1 MEKVIER
8 IMATDFLDF
17 AVTILNQPHSEE
29 VKLLEEV
36 SIFLVLR
43 LFLNIKLWF
52 IISAAFQLIFV
63 VSIAVLNSLS
73 S

>member
-43 LFLNIKLWF
+43 LFL
-52 IISAAFQLIFV
+52 
-63 VSIAVLNSLS
+63 SI
-73 S
+73 